1 MSDEK
6 ALRVSD
12 ESDLTSTK
20 TLMMINTHNTIAW
33 LLLGSERASFFRQT
47 GGGHLA
53 VGSSILFKRSLDG
66 HPPFAEN
73 DSLFRSLLIMRNS
86 RDPIS
91 SGFTHA
97 TDHSLAGP

>member
-47 GGGHLA
+47 GGGGHLA
-53 VGSSILFKRSLDG
+53 DGSSVLCERSLDG
-66 HPPFAEN
+66 RPPFAEN
-73 DSLFRSLLIMRNS
+73 DSLFRSLAMSDQIRHL
-86 RDPIS
+86 
-91 SGFTHA
+91 
-97 TDHSLAGP
+97 